1 MAVPICAQRG
11 HVRTSAP
18 TGAGSPGCCGALS
31 EGCCRACWEGR
42 RGMPGLAP
50 RLARPRLRPALP
62 RRARVGAGPDS
73 EALMA
78 TDSNQNFIH
87 HSHYLFNAAAFVTNR
102 TLMLPSLLFPCTAFR
117 AGAGPWCLRLRRH
130 PSPCLLQRLG
140 GVRDARVT
148 VDCSG
153 PPPGL
158 SPDRGDAGGCCALA
172 VRPIADGKA
181 GRDRSLPATETGSIR
196 SFVVKALWSKP
207 CGLRNQAFSSSS

>member
-130 PSPCLLQRLG
+130 PVPVFSSAWVAFVTLASRLIVQ
-140 GVRDARVT
+140 VRLRASALIGAMRAAAARLR
-148 VDCSG
+148 SA
-153 PPPGL
+153 PLPMEKPEEIA
-158 SPDRGDAGGCCALA
+158 PF
-172 VRPIADGKA
+172 RPLRLDQF
-181 GRDRSLPATETGSIR
+181 E
-196 SFVVKALWSKP
+196 ALWSKR
-207 CGLRNQAFSSSS
+207 CGQSPVA